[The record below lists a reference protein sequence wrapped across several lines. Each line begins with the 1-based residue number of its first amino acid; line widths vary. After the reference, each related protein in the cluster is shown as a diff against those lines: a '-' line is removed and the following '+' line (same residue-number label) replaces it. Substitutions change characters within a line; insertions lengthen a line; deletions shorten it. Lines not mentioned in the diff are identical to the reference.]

1 MEKFL
6 SSLETAARTI
16 KTADHMTYITF
27 PLLKDKR
34 LLIKILS
41 EIYLAML
48 NIVNAVLQYEYYYK
62 RIVLYKDARMNFN
75 TFVEK
80 CSSRYS
86 ISQEDVRR
94 ILDIFTIIE
103 KHKQSP
109 MEFVRRE
116 KLVIMSDN
124 MQTESIS
131 IERLKEYLI
140 LTKEILR
147 KVNEVISR
155 KG

>member
-1 MEKFL
+1 MENFSL
-6 SSLETAARTI
+6 SLETAARTI
-16 KTADHMTYITF
+16 KTADHMAYITF

-34 LLIKILS
+34 LLIKILT
-41 EIYLAML
+41 EIYLAVL

-62 RIVLYKDARMNFN
+62 RIALYKDARMNFN
-75 TFVEK
+75 TFAEK
-80 CSSRYS
+80 CSPRYQ
-86 ISQEDVRR
+86 ISQEDVKR
-94 ILDIFTIIE
+94 ILDIFTIVE

-116 KLVIMSDN
+116 KFVIMSED
-124 MQTESIS
+124 MQAESIS

-140 LTKEILR
+140 LTKGLLKR
-147 KVNEVISR
+147 VNEVISR

>member
-6 SSLETAARTI
+6 SSLEIAAKTI
-16 KTADHMTYITF
+16 KTADHMAYITF

-62 RIVLYKDARMNFN
+62 RIILYKDARMNFN
-75 TFVEK
+75 TFVER

-86 ISQEDVRR
+86 ISQEDVKR

-116 KLVIMSDN
+116 KLVIMSDD

-140 LTKEILR
+140 LSKELLR
-147 KVNEVISR
+147 KVSEVINR

>member
-6 SSLETAARTI
+6 SSLEIAARTI
-16 KTADHMTYITF
+16 KTADHMAYITF

-41 EIYLAML
+41 EIYMAML
-48 NIVNAVLQYEYYYK
+48 NIINAVLQYEYYYK
-62 RIVLYKDARMNFN
+62 RIILYKDARMNFN

-80 CSSRYS
+80 CSLRYH
-86 ISQEDVRR
+86 ISQEDVKR
-94 ILDIFTIIE
+94 ILDICTIIE

-116 KLVIMSDN
+116 KLVIMSDD

-131 IERLKEYLI
+131 IGRLKEYII
-140 LTKEILR
+140 LTKELLR
-147 KVNEVISR
+147 KVNEVIGR